1 VVDLVLDHARRQ
13 PGMSLG
19 VIALG
24 IRHAERIDEM
34 LRLALAGHPGLEAF
48 FAEDRPEPFFVKN
61 LERVQGDERDSIIL
75 SIGYGKHRDGRMRYH
90 WGPLLRNGGE
100 RRLNVAVTRA
110 RQRLT
115 LVSSFSSRDVD
126 PDRVTSAGARLLC
139 DYLEYTDSGGAVAGE
154 PAPQHTGLSSFEA
167 DVAERL
173 AELGIT
179 VMPRYGVG
187 GYRVDFA
194 AAHPGEPGRMVLAIE
209 ADGASYRDSRSARD
223 RDRLRKEHLERLGWA
238 FHRIWSTNWFTDP
251 AAEAARVEQAYREAV
266 ARTGPADGPAGDGV
280 GAPEPDVASPGGQV
294 PDGPAHVGPAHD
306 GPVSNGPVPGSLVP
320 DGPATGSLVPDSPAT
335 GSLVSDGPA
344 TGSLVPDGPVRDGRA
359 RGGPAGDPLRP
370 GPGQAIAVREPASP
384 QLRPRPA
391 EESLPHMNQ
400 RA

>member
-1 VVDLVLDHARRQ
+1 VVGLVLEHARRQ

-34 LRLALAGHPGLEAF
+34 LRAALAGHPGLEAF

-139 DYLEYTDSGGAVAGE
+139 DYLEYTDSGGAAAGE
-154 PAPQHTGLSSFEA
+154 PAPQHTGLGPFEA

-179 VMPRYGVG
+179 VVPRYGVG
-187 GYRVDFA
+187 GYRVDLPRPIRPSPA
-194 AAHPGEPGRMVLAIE
+194 AWCWRSRRTGRPTATRAQRVTGTGCARSTWNASAGPSTASGRPTGSATRPSRRPGLSRPTARRWRQPSRRPGRTARLGITKARPNRARPPPTARPPTARRPAARPLTARPLTARSPAARSPTAQPATALAGVGRVRPSPSGNRP
-209 ADGASYRDSRSARD
+209 ARSA
-223 RDRLRKEHLERLGWA
+223 
-238 FHRIWSTNWFTDP
+238 
-251 AAEAARVEQAYREAV
+251 
-266 ARTGPADGPAGDGV
+266 GP
-280 GAPEPDVASPGGQV
+280 
-294 PDGPAHVGPAHD
+294 H
-306 GPVSNGPVPGSLVP
+306 
-320 DGPATGSLVPDSPAT
+320 
-335 GSLVSDGPA
+335 
-344 TGSLVPDGPVRDGRA
+344 
-359 RGGPAGDPLRP
+359 
-370 GPGQAIAVREPASP
+370 
-384 QLRPRPA
+384 PA
-391 EESLPHMNQ
+391 EESRPRMNR

>member
-1 VVDLVLDHARRQ
+1 
-13 PGMSLG
+13 MSLG

-34 LRLALAGHPGLEAF
+34 LRAALAGHPGLEAF

-139 DYLEYTDSGGAVAGE
+139 DYLEYTDSGGAAAGE
-154 PAPQHTGLSSFEA
+154 PAPQHTGLSPFEA

-179 VMPRYGVG
+179 VVPRYGVG

-194 AAHPGEPGRMVLAIE
+194 AAHPAEPGRMVLAIE

-223 RDRLRKEHLERLGWA
+223 RDRLRKEHLERLGWT
-238 FHRIWSTNWFTDP
+238 FHRIWSTNWFTNP

-266 ARTGPADGPAGDGV
+266 EAAGPEDGPAQDAADV
-280 GAPEPDVASPGGQV
+280 PEPDAAS
-294 PDGPAHVGPAHD
+294 PDGPALDVRG
-306 GPVSNGPVPGSLVP
+306 
-320 DGPATGSLVPDSPAT
+320 
-335 GSLVSDGPA
+335 
-344 TGSLVPDGPVRDGRA
+344 RDGA
-359 RGGPAGDPLRP
+359 LPH
-370 GPGQAIAVREPASP
+370 GPGQAIAVREQPARSAGSHP
-384 QLRPRPA
+384 T
-391 EESLPHMNQ
+391 EESLPH
-400 RA
+400 